1 MNNNEKQ
8 KEEILAK
15 IRMSK
20 RDEGMEN
27 ADIKGTKIGIIAY
40 AVISFILILFS
51 LPDQMNIVYTIAA
64 LSFTFCFGGT
74 VAHYRFTKN
83 KLYLLGAVWSVIA
96 TIMFALM
103 VILSV
108 MKG

>member
-1 MNNNEKQ
+1 MNNNEKR

-15 IRMSK
+15 SRMSK

-27 ADIKGTKIGIIAY
+27 ADIKGTKIGVIAY
-40 AVISFILILFS
+40 AIISFILIIIS
-51 LPDQMNIVYTIAA
+51 IPNQMNVVYTIAA

-74 VAHYRFTKN
+74 VSHYRFTKN

-96 TIMFALM
+96 AITFALM

-108 MKG
+108 VKG